1 MLNDRETGLLIL
13 LLFQVLCYLI
23 KKYIQVFLSLIESQI
38 QTFIIY
44 PIFQEFSEVLSKY
57 YGKFILAIACH
68 FEAMH
73 IIT

>member
-1 MLNDRETGLLIL
+1 MPIALVSRDANNAVAGSRAR
-13 LLFQVLCYLI
+13 QVWNAI
-23 KKYIQVFLSLIESQI
+23 PR
-38 QTFIIY
+38 FIIY

-57 YGKFILAIACH
+57 YGKFILALACH